1 MERFVEMVEAKI
13 IPVALL
19 SLLLCSC
26 GRTYTWE
33 KFVMDGHRTG
43 VTAPNAENETRAL
56 GRVNDSCYVAP
67 NGKVWKPGSATY
79 STAAD
84 MIAVQPQM
92 SRLKAVVAHS
102 AREMNQKQPGGDLA
116 NWIVDHIME
125 DVAVTAGRK
134 VDVGIINSGGIR
146 VDMPSGDV
154 ILDDIVSMFPFRNHL
169 CYVALAG
176 TDLLEVFSKMAAGR
190 VQPFGGA
197 RLVVEDGRIDTLL
210 VGGAPVDPDK
220 VYGLATIDFL
230 LDGGDGLTLA
240 KNAKELIITDKLV
253 VDSMLPYVESY
264 EKEGRLIESAP
275 DGRFTLRRA
284 E

>member
-1 MERFVEMVEAKI
+1 MEMVKTKI
-13 IPVALL
+13 ITAGLL

-43 VTAPNAENETRAL
+43 VTAPNAGNVTRAL
-56 GRVNDSCYVAP
+56 GRVNDSCYVSP
-67 NGKVWKPGSATY
+67 NGKVWRPGSSTY
-79 STAAD
+79 STASD
-84 MIAVQPQM
+84 LIAVQPQM
-92 SRLKAVVAHS
+92 SALKAVVAHS
-102 AREMNQKQPGGDLA
+102 AREMNQKQPDGDLS

-125 DVAVTAGRK
+125 DVAATTRRR

-146 VDMPSGDV
+146 VDMPAGDV
-154 ILDDIVSMFPFRNHL
+154 IMDDIVSMFPFRNHL

-197 RLVVEDGRIDTLL
+197 KLVVEDGKIDTLI
-210 VGGAPVDPDK
+210 VAGAPIDPEK

-264 EKEGRLIESAP
+264 EKDGRLIEGSS
-275 DGRFTLRRA
+275 DGRFEVRRA